1 MLEICGTSYR
11 QNRSIIR
18 KIYKAAGWRPKQTVL
33 SIVQNRL
40 SSGILTV
47 QEGTSAD
54 IDLKEVATWVYKL
67 SVVMNGGLA
76 YIKNT
81 E

>member
-1 MLEICGTSYR
+1 MTEVWGTSYR

-18 KIYKAAGWRPKQTVL
+18 KIYNAPGWRPKQRVL

-40 SSGILTV
+40 SSEILAV
-47 QEGTSAD
+47 HEGTSAD
-54 IDLKEVATWVYKL
+54 IDLKGVATGVYKL
-67 SVVMNGGLA
+67 SVVINGGLA
-76 YIKNT
+76 YIGNT